1 LSLLACSCSSADWL
15 VRIDS
20 VKRRE
25 FIGLS
30 LAGGAL
36 SLFDRSA
43 FAAVLSA
50 GGRPKTLVLGGG
62 AFAMGYALAHPKDT
76 LVLERGIHL
85 GLDYAGTTGPVAPGT
100 PTTEIGR
107 ELVAKMAE
115 AQILKDGAME
125 LPPLADFLAQFFTN
139 HGGQAFMNADLV
151 DLKKTSD
158 GYRLSIVGG
167 GSEGLSQ
174 FNVGGFVDT
183 TDVGWRDFGADAVV
197 SKRFG
202 GIAPDFTYFNVD
214 LAPTAG
220 WHEARIALYDAW
232 KKAGHQPKELLAET
246 NAIKC
251 FYGADRVERRHGEF
265 GYVWTPSGQFADL
278 VSAFEEGYKWTA
290 A

>member
-1 LSLLACSCSSADWL
+1 M
-15 VRIDS
+15 
-20 VKRRE
+20 KRRE

-36 SLFDRSA
+36 SLFDKSA
-43 FAAVLSA
+43 FAAALSA

-62 AFAMGYALAHPKDT
+62 AFAMGYALAHPKET

-85 GLDYAGTTGPVAPGT
+85 GLDYAGTTGPVAPGA

-107 ELVAKMAE
+107 ELVAKMTE
-115 AQILKDGAME
+115 AQILRDGVME
-125 LPPLADFLAQFFTN
+125 LPPLADFLAVFFAD

-151 DLKKTSD
+151 DLKKLSD

-174 FNVGGFVDT
+174 FEVGGFVDT

-202 GIAPDFTYFNVD
+202 GVAPDFSYFNVD

-232 KKAGHQPKELLAET
+232 KKAGRQPKDLLAET

-251 FYGADRVERRHGEF
+251 FYGADRIERRHGEL
-265 GYVWTPSGQFADL
+265 GYVWTPSGQFANL
-278 VSAFEEGYKWTA
+278 ISAFEEGYKWTA

>member
-1 LSLLACSCSSADWL
+1 MMPEPCVGRRDFLKGASTGTLVCSFAPSLFAA
-15 VRIDS
+15 
-20 VKRRE
+20 
-25 FIGLS
+25 
-30 LAGGAL
+30 AL
-36 SLFDRSA
+36 STGD
-43 FAAVLSA
+43 
-50 GGRPKTLVLGGG
+50 RPKTLVLGGG
-62 AFAMGYALAHPKDT
+62 VFALGYALAHPMET

-115 AQILKDGAME
+115 AQILKDGVME
-125 LPPLADFLAQFFTN
+125 LPPLADFLAVFFRD

-151 DLKKTSD
+151 DLKKLRG

-174 FNVGGFVDT
+174 FEVGGFVDT

-202 GIAPDFTYFNVD
+202 GIAPDFSYFNVD
-214 LAPTAG
+214 LAPAAG

-232 KKAGHQPKELLAET
+232 KKAGHLPKDLLAET

-251 FYGADRVERRHGEF
+251 FYGTGRVERHNREL
-265 GYVWTPSGQFADL
+265 GYVWMPSGQFADL
-278 VSAFEEGYKWTA
+278 VTAFEEGYKWTA

>member
-1 LSLLACSCSSADWL
+1 MMPEPCVGRRDFLKGASTGTLVCSFAP
-15 VRIDS
+15 
-20 VKRRE
+20 
-25 FIGLS
+25 
-30 LAGGAL
+30 
-36 SLFDRSA
+36 SLF
-43 FAAVLSA
+43 AAALSA

-62 AFAMGYALAHPKDT
+62 AFALGYALAHPKET

-85 GLDYAGTTGPVAPGT
+85 GLDYAGTTGPVVPGT

-107 ELVAKMAE
+107 ELVAKMTE
-115 AQILKDGAME
+115 AQILRDGVME
-125 LPPLADFLAQFFTN
+125 LPPLADFLAVFFAD
-139 HGGQAFMNADLV
+139 HGGQAFVNADLV
-151 DLKKTSD
+151 DLKKQPD

-174 FNVGGFVDT
+174 FEVGGFVDT

-202 GIAPDFTYFNVD
+202 GIQPDFSYFNVD
-214 LAPTAG
+214 LPPTAG

-232 KKAGHQPKELLAET
+232 RKAGHEPRDLLAET

-251 FYGADRVERRHGEF
+251 FYGADRVERRHGKL

-278 VSAFEEGYKWTA
+278 VTAFEEGYKWTA